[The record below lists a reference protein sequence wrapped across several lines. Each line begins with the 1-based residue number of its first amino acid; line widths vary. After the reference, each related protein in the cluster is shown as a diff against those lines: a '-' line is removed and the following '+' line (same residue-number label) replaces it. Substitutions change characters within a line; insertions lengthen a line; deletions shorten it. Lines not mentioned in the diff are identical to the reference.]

1 MISYEGI
8 GGFKP
13 ERNIWGMTEE
23 IKSLKDNQM
32 EGGKGQVS
40 SPIK

>member
-1 MISYEGI
+1 MKVLEALNQKEIFGV
-8 GGFKP
+8 
-13 ERNIWGMTEE
+13 MTEE